1 MISPRLVS
9 IFSIYS
15 SSLAAISVPLLWW
28 QIVVCFMIQKW
39 SQNLLICVYQEIA
52 HSKDNGRSLFIS
64 WSVSQSNQPCSL
76 PASQPFHLP
85 TWICISLVFSRSTVL
100 IFEFLNI
107 WSSELSSN
115 HLLMVLFTFWSSGIV
130 SVFRLLN
137 LQLYISWTSVISV
150 LVQMGYL
157 EYSSLCDADS
167 WAFNMSFKWC
177 IFSLSSWIKKIAKV
191 IILTPCHSS
200 VTLFCIQ

>member
-76 PASQPFHLP
+76 PASQPCQLRLVDLWLIYC
-85 TWICISLVFSRSTVL
+85 TDSWISKHL
-100 IFEFLNI
+100 IF
-107 WSSELSSN
+107 WSSD
-115 HLLMVLFTFWSSGIV
+115 HLLMALFTFWSSGIV
-130 SVFRLLN
+130 SVFCLLN

>member
-1 MISPRLVS
+1 
-9 IFSIYS
+9 
-15 SSLAAISVPLLWW
+15 
-28 QIVVCFMIQKW
+28 MIQKW
-39 SQNLLICVYQEIA
+39 SQNLLICGYQEIA

-64 WSVSQSNQPCSL
+64 WSASQSNQPCSL
-76 PASQPFHLP
+76 PASQPCHLP
-85 TWICISLVFSRSTVL
+85 TSICMSLVFSGSTVF
-100 IFEFLNI
+100 IWDYLNFKA
-107 WSSELSSN
+107 SDLPK
-115 HLLMVLFTFWSSGIV
+115 VLFTFWSSGIV

-137 LQLYISWTSVISV
+137 LWLYISWTSVISV
-150 LVQMGYL
+150 SVQMGYL
-157 EYSSLCDADS
+157 KYSSLCDADS